1 MTNKEKVIDDTSLE
15 WYGLTEEEINRI
27 KNEKDDIGEVDIDTL
42 YLATKIQEFLYVS
55 WKEVSLDDILK
66 FLKNSVKDN
75 EKIWYYSIA

>member
-1 MTNKEKVIDDTSLE
+1 MTNKEKVIDDTNLE